1 MATLCMRRLNP
12 PYRNICCRWTAR
24 AVELVILGLSLGP
37 FVAGALLEWYGKAFF
52 GVIALGCLTIAA
64 LLLINRSATH
74 ARLD

>member
-12 PYRNICCRWTAR
+12 PCRDICCRWTAR
-24 AVELVILGLSLGP
+24 AVVGLSLGP
-37 FVAGALLEWYGKAFF
+37 FVGGALLEWYRTAFF
-52 GVIALGCLTIAA
+52 GVMALGCLTIAA